1 MGWVFADVIVP
12 LPLANSYTYR
22 LPADMEGEVQVGS
35 RVIVPFG
42 QKKFYTAIVIRLHNT
57 PPEGDYQV
65 KPVTEVLD
73 PHPIVTPAQLA
84 FWQWVAEYYLCTLGD
99 VYKAALPS
107 GMKLESE
114 TRIELNLD
122 FSPTEE
128 KFLPNEEKIFSL
140 LTDEKERTVA
150 QIEKETGIKNAL
162 PAINALLRKEA
173 IFVKEEV
180 KRTYKPKTET
190 RIRLSAEALRFRSSG
205 VQKFRSTD
213 NTYANMQAELSSELL
228 SEVSLLH
235 SYTPEETLKYR
246 STDNTHANMQAE
258 LSSELLSEASLLHS
272 CTSEETLK
280 DRSTDNTHANMQAEL
295 SSELLNSCTPE
306 LLSSLKRAPK
316 QQQLLTTFLKMGVES
331 VSKKELLATSGASST
346 ILNQLIE
353 KGIFESYTHEIGRL
367 GKTDALSAPLP
378 LNPLNPYQTE
388 AFNRINDSFAT
399 KHVCLLHGVTS
410 SGKTEIYIHLIQQ
423 ALTEGKQVLYLL
435 PEIALTTQITER
447 LRRVFGSR
455 LGVYHSKFPDEE
467 RVEIWQK
474 QLSAEPYDII
484 LGVRSSVFL
493 PFQRLG
499 LVIVDEEH
507 ENTYKQQDPAPRY
520 HARNGAIVLASMQ
533 GAKVLLG
540 TATPSIESYYNALT
554 GKYAL
559 VTLTHRHQSIQLPEI
574 QVVDI
579 AELRHKRRMNGPFS
593 PELLSHMRHALEQGE
608 QIILFQ
614 NRRGFAPMVECKT
627 CGWVPRC
634 KNCDVSLTFHRGLN
648 QLTCH
653 YCGYTYQI
661 PATCPACESEDIRH
675 RGFGTE
681 RIEESIQQIFP
692 DARVARMDLDTTRT
706 RQAYERI
713 IRDFQAHQTD
723 ILIGTQMVSK
733 GLDFEHVSV
742 VGILDADTM
751 MNFPDFRSHE
761 RAFQLMAQVAGRAG
775 RKHRQ
780 GLVILQTRSK
790 DAPVIH
796 QVVANDYASL
806 YDDQLAERLLFRY
819 PPYYRLIY
827 IYLKHRHDDL
837 VNTLANEMAM
847 HLRTIFGD
855 RILGPDAPPVA
866 RVQTLYIRKIM
877 LKMETSASLPK
888 VRQQLRLI
896 RQQILAD
903 PRFRSCIIHF
913 DVDPC

>member
-1 MGWVFADVIVP
+1 MNKQNISSSSQQGGLGWVFADVIVP

-65 KPVTEVLD
+65 KSVTEVLD

-180 KRTYKPKTET
+180 KRTYKPKTEI
-190 RIRLSAEALRFRSSG
+190 RIRLRAEALKLRSSEVQEFRSS
-205 VQKFRSTD
+205 
-213 NTYANMQAELSSELL
+213 
-228 SEVSLLH
+228 
-235 SYTPEETLKYR
+235 
-246 STDNTHANMQAE
+246 DNTHANMQAE

-272 CTSEETLK
+272 CTP
-280 DRSTDNTHANMQAEL
+280 
-295 SSELLNSCTPE
+295 ELLN
-306 LLSSLKRAPK
+306 SLKRAPK
-316 QQQLLTTFLKMGVES
+316 QQKLLTTFLKMGAES

-378 LNPLNPYQTE
+378 LNPLNPYQAE

-447 LRRVFGSR
+447 LQRVFGAR

-593 PELLSHMRHALEQGE
+593 PELLSHMRRALEQGE

-847 HLRTIFGD
+847 HLRTVFGD

-866 RVQTLYIRKIM
+866 RVQTFYIRKIM

>member
-1 MGWVFADVIVP
+1 MNKQNTASPSLQGGLGWIYADVIVP

-22 LPADMEGEVQVGS
+22 LPHEMAGQVQVGS
-35 RVIVPFG
+35 RVVVPFG

-57 PPEGDYQV
+57 PPEGGYEIKSV
-65 KPVTEVLD
+65 AEVLD
-73 PHPIVTPAQLA
+73 PHPIVLPNQLG
-84 FWQWVAEYYLCTLGD
+84 FWQWIADYYLCTLGD

-114 TRIELNLD
+114 TRIELNPD

-140 LTDEKERTVA
+140 LADNKERTVA

-162 PAINALLRKEA
+162 PAIHTLLGKEA

-180 KRTYKPKTET
+180 KRTYKPKTEMWV
-190 RIRLSAEALRFRSSG
+190 RFKECR
-205 VQKFRSTD
+205 
-213 NTYANMQAELSSELL
+213 
-228 SEVSLLH
+228 
-235 SYTPEETLKYR
+235 
-246 STDNTHANMQAE
+246 
-258 LSSELLSEASLLHS
+258 
-272 CTSEETLK
+272 SEERT
-280 DRSTDNTHANMQAEL
+280 A
-295 SSELLNSCTPE
+295 LLD
-306 LLSSLKRAPK
+306 SLKRAPK
-316 QQQLLTTFLKMGVES
+316 QQQLLATFINMGDGP
-331 VSKKELLATSGASST
+331 VSRKELLAASGAT
-346 ILNQLIE
+346 PAILAQLIE
-353 KGIFESYTHEIGRL
+353 KGILEQYAHEIGRL
-367 GKTDALSAPLP
+367 KNGNDALMLP
-378 LNPLNPYQTE
+378 LNPLNPYQHE
-388 AFNRINDSFAT
+388 AFNRINESFRD
-399 KHVCLLHGVTS
+399 KNICLLHGVTS

-423 ALTEGKQVLYLL
+423 ALQRGEQVLYLL

-447 LRRVFGSR
+447 LKRVFGAR

-474 QLSAEPYDII
+474 QLSDESYDII

-493 PFQRLG
+493 PFKNLG

-520 HARNGAIVLASMQ
+520 HARNAAIVLASMLK
-533 GAKVLLG
+533 AKVLLG

-554 GKYAL
+554 GKYGLVAL
-559 VTLTHRHQSIQLPEI
+559 TKRHQAIQLPEI
-574 QVVDI
+574 EVVDI
-579 AELRHKRRMNGPFS
+579 AELNHKRRMSGPFS
-593 PELLSHMRHALEQGE
+593 PTLLGHMRRALEQGE

-614 NRRGFAPMVECKT
+614 NRRGFAPMVECKK

-634 KNCDVSLTFHRGLN
+634 KNCDVSLTYHRGLG

-661 PATCPACESEDIRH
+661 PSRCPACESEDIRH

-681 RIEESIQQIFP
+681 RIEESISQIFP
-692 DARVARMDLDTTRT
+692 EARVARMDLDTTRT

-713 IRDFQAHQTD
+713 IHDFQRHETD

-775 RKHRQ
+775 RKHKQ
-780 GLVILQTRSK
+780 GLVVLQTRSK
-790 DAPVIH
+790 EAPVIH
-796 QVVANDYASL
+796 QVVQNDYMGM

-819 PPYYRLIY
+819 PPYYRLVY
-827 IYLKHRHDDL
+827 IYMKHRQADL
-837 VNTLANEMAM
+837 VDALAQQMAT
-847 HLRTIFGD
+847 HLRTVFGE

-866 RVQTLYIRKIM
+866 RVQTLFIRKII
-877 LKMETSASLPK
+877 LKVETSAALSK
-888 VRQQLRLI
+888 VRQQLQLI
-896 RQQILAD
+896 RQAMLAD
-903 PRFRSCIIHF
+903 SRFRSCVIYF

>member
-1 MGWVFADVIVP
+1 MKGEGESDASLFTLRSSLPSLYADVIVP

-22 LPADMEGEVQVGS
+22 LPADMAGEIQVGS

-42 QKKFYTAIVIRLHNT
+42 QKRYYTAIVIRLHNT
-57 PPEGDYQV
+57 PPEGDYAI
-65 KPVTEVLD
+65 KSVTEVLD
-73 PHPIVTPAQLA
+73 SHPVVFPNQLDL
-84 FWQWVAEYYLCTLGD
+84 WKWIAEYYLCTLGD

-114 TRIELNLD
+114 TRIELNPD

-128 KFLPNEEKIFSL
+128 KFLPNEEKIYFL
-140 LTDEKERTVA
+140 LTDNKERSVA
-150 QIEKETGIKNAL
+150 QVEKETGIKNAL
-162 PAINALLRKEA
+162 PAIHALLHKEA
-173 IFVKEEV
+173 VFVKEEV

-190 RIRLSAEALRFRSSG
+190 CIRLANADRGEDALH
-205 VQKFRSTD
+205 Q
-213 NTYANMQAELSSELL
+213 LL
-228 SEVSLLH
+228 DH
-235 SYTPEETLKYR
+235 
-246 STDNTHANMQAE
+246 
-258 LSSELLSEASLLHS
+258 
-272 CTSEETLK
+272 
-280 DRSTDNTHANMQAEL
+280 
-295 SSELLNSCTPE
+295 
-306 LLSSLKRAPK
+306 LKRAPK
-316 QQQLLTTFLKMGVES
+316 QQQLLMDFIGMES
-331 VSKKELLATSGASST
+331 ATVSKKELLAVSGTSPA
-346 ILNQLIE
+346 ILAQLIE
-353 KGIFESYTHEIGRL
+353 KGIFESYAQEIGRL
-367 GKTDALSAPLP
+367 KGGGIDTVP
-378 LNPLNPYQTE
+378 LNPLNSYQTE
-388 AFNRINDSFAT
+388 AYEKIRTGFAD
-399 KHVCLLHGVTS
+399 KNVCLLHGVTS
-410 SGKTEIYIHLIQQ
+410 SGKTEIYIHLIHQ
-423 ALTEGKQVLYLL
+423 ALKEGRQVLYLL

-447 LRRVFGSR
+447 LKHVFGSQ
-455 LGVYHSKFPDEE
+455 LGIYHSKFPDEE

-474 QLSAEPYDII
+474 QLSAEPYNII

-493 PFQRLG
+493 PFRRLG

-520 HARNGAIVLASMQ
+520 HARSAAIVLASMQ

-559 VTLTHRHQSIQLPEI
+559 VTLTHRHQSIRLPQIE
-574 QVVDI
+574 VVDT
-579 AELRHKRRMNGPFS
+579 AELRHKRRMTGPFS
-593 PELLSHMRHALEQGE
+593 PVLLGYMRQALDLGE

-627 CGWVPRC
+627 CGWIPRC
-634 KNCDVSLTFHRGLN
+634 KNCDVSLTYHRGLN

-681 RIEESIQQIFP
+681 RIEENIRQIFP

-713 IRDFQAHQTD
+713 ILDFQRHQTD

-742 VGILDADTM
+742 VGILDADSM

-775 RKHRQ
+775 RKHKQ
-780 GLVILQTRSK
+780 GLVVLQTRSK
-790 DAPVIH
+790 DAPVIR
-796 QVVANDYASL
+796 QVVANDYAAL

-827 IYLKHRHDDL
+827 VYLKHRQDDL
-837 VNTLANEMAM
+837 VNTLANEMGM
-847 HLRTIFGD
+847 LLRRIFGD
-855 RILGPDAPPVA
+855 RILGPDAPPVS
-866 RVQTLYIRKIM
+866 RVQTFYIRKIM
-877 LKMETSASLPK
+877 LKVETSASLAK
-888 VRQQLRLI
+888 VRQQLQLV
-896 RQQILAD
+896 RQQMLAD
-903 PRFRSCIIHF
+903 PRFRSCVIHF
-913 DVDPC
+913 DMDPC